1 MRIGLLPGARRDAM
15 TLEDTVRQV
24 IQAENDGFDSVWFPQ
39 MSGFGFDALTIISMA
54 GVQTERIEL
63 GTAVIPTFPTHPLA
77 MAKQALT
84 AQVAC
89 CGRLTLGLGLS
100 HKPSIEGTMGLSY
113 QHPLRHMREYLTVV
127 RSLVDDGS
135 VDFDGQV
142 FQVKSDINVPGSS
155 PFPIVTA
162 ALAPRMLRLAGE
174 MADGTVT
181 WMAGVK
187 AIGSHVSP
195 RIREAAEAAG
205 RPRPRVI
212 ASLPLAVT
220 DDPSEARERAARTY
234 NRYGQL
240 ANYRRLLDIEGVE
253 GSSEVTVIGNES
265 QVEQQLRDFASA
277 GATDFVASILPV
289 TRDREASAAR
299 TMEFLR
305 SMVGRI

>member
-15 TLEDTVRQV
+15 TLQDTVRQV
-24 IQAENDGFDSVWFPQ
+24 VEAESDGFDSVWFPQ
-39 MSGFGFDALTIISMA
+39 MSGFGYDALTIISLA
-54 GVQTERIEL
+54 GIQTERIEL

-77 MAKQALT
+77 MTKHALT
-84 AQVAC
+84 AQTATQ
-89 CGRLTLGLGLS
+89 GRLTLGLGLS
-100 HKPSIEGTMGLSY
+100 HKPSIEDTLGLSY

-127 RSLVDDGS
+127 RSLVEDGS
-135 VDFDGQV
+135 ADFDGQA
-142 FQVKSDINVPGSS
+142 FQVKAELNVPGSS
-155 PFPIVTA
+155 SFPIVIA

-181 WMAGVK
+181 WMGGVK

-205 RPRPRVI
+205 RPSPRVI

-220 DDPSEARERAARTY
+220 DDTSEARERAARTY

-240 ANYRRLLDIEGVE
+240 TNYRRLLDIEGVE
-253 GSSEVTVIGNES
+253 GPSEVAVIGNEA

-289 TRDREASAAR
+289 SSDRSASAVR
-299 TMEFLR
+299 TMEFLKG
-305 SMVGRI
+305 MVGRV